1 MYPKKTH
8 HTEAEPETD
17 SRVCDIKEHIWAM
30 ESGRTDIPS
39 QSGHCPLFVHA
50 HLQSKLL
57 VYKTN
62 CLVMQVSREASLLSP
77 GAKFNKPLDSWSFCF
92 KIWGHYFWPVN
103 HQLSALPSKIL
114 KKINKKKW
122 QLLVLK
128 HPCIPAAA
136 AWFSTPEGKWEK
148 PCTAELCQHTGKVH
162 L

>member
-1 MYPKKTH
+1 MHPKKTH

-17 SRVCDIKEHIWAM
+17 SKVWDIKEHIWAM

-39 QSGHCPLFVHA
+39 QSGHCPLFVRA

-103 HQLSALPSKIL
+103 HQLSALPSK
-114 KKINKKKW
+114 KKEMTAACSEASLYPSCCCMV
-122 QLLVLK
+122 QHSRREVGEALHSRAL
-128 HPCIPAAA
+128 PA
-136 AWFSTPEGKWEK
+136 
-148 PCTAELCQHTGKVH
+148 HR
-162 L
+162 